1 MEEEI
6 LLEAEESME
15 KALLNLE
22 ERMKTVRTGR
32 ANPSSLDKVMVNYYG
47 VATPLRSL
55 ANITVPE
62 ARQLLI
68 KPFDKGALSGIEKGI
83 YEANLGYTPNN
94 DGETIRIVIPDL
106 TEERR
111 KELVK
116 VAKNMSE
123 DAKVSVRTARQE
135 SLKDIKKAED
145 DKEISEDVKKD
156 YETQLQKLID
166 EANKKIE
173 EHFKQKEQD
182 IMKI

>member
-6 LLEAEESME
+6 LLEVEEKCE
-15 KALLNLE
+15 KAVLSLD
-22 ERMKTVRTGR
+22 ERFKTVRTGR

-47 VATPLRSL
+47 VPTPLRSL

-68 KPFDKGALSGIEKGI
+68 KPFDKGALAGIEKGI
-83 YEANLGYTPNN
+83 YEANLGFTPNN

-116 VAKNMSE
+116 QVKAMSE
-123 DAKVSVRTARQE
+123 DAKVAIRNARRDGLDM
-135 SLKDIKKAED
+135 LKDAKLPED
-145 DKEISEDVKKD
+145 EEKHCEDEIQELVNK
-156 YETQLQKLID
+156 Y
-166 EANKKIE
+166 NKKVEDELEI
-173 EHFKQKEQD
+173 KEKD
-182 IMKI
+182 LMSV

>member
-6 LLEAEESME
+6 LLVVEENME
-15 KALLNLE
+15 KAVLNLA

-47 VATPLRSL
+47 AMTPLRQL

-68 KPFDKGALSGIEKGI
+68 KPFDRGALSGIEKGI
-83 YEANLGYTPNN
+83 YDADLGYTPNN

-111 KELVK
+111 RELVK
-116 VAKNMSE
+116 QVKGMGE
-123 DAKVSVRTARQE
+123 EAKVSIRNARRDGLD
-135 SLKDIKKAED
+135 SLKKAELPED
-145 DKEISEDVKKD
+145 DEKRVEEEIQELVNK
-156 YETQLQKLID
+156 Y
-166 EANKKIE
+166 NKKVDDE
-173 EHFKQKEQD
+173 LAEKEKD
-182 IMKI
+182 LMVV

>member
-6 LLEAEESME
+6 LLEVEEKCE
-15 KALLNLE
+15 NTVLNLE
-22 ERMKTVRTGR
+22 ERFKTVRTGR

-47 VATPLRSL
+47 VPTPLRTL

-68 KPFDKGALSGIEKGI
+68 KPFDKGALAGIEKGI

-106 TEERR
+106 TEDRR

-116 VAKNMSE
+116 QVKGMSE
-123 DAKVSVRTARQE
+123 EAKVSVRNARRDGLDTLKNAKLPEDEEKHCEEEIQE
-135 SLKDIKKAED
+135 LVNK
-145 DKEISEDVKKD
+145 
-156 YETQLQKLID
+156 Y
-166 EANKKIE
+166 NKKIE
-173 EHFKQKEQD
+173 ELLEIKEKD
-182 IMKI
+182 LMSI